1 MLETGSRIS
10 ISSSSEDEP
19 QIQDISPSL
28 DDKLACNKVHRQ
40 RQERKLSQL
49 HSTMSDS
56 CKFRVA
62 IIGGGIAG
70 LAAAI
75 ALQKHDG
82 IDVQLYEQA
91 TEIREVGASIAL
103 GPNGMRT
110 LEKLGVGEALSKD
123 IAFPN
128 RSGYPM
134 IYR

>member
-1 MLETGSRIS
+1 MTDSSKLRI
-10 ISSSSEDEP
+10 
-19 QIQDISPSL
+19 
-28 DDKLACNKVHRQ
+28 AV
-40 RQERKLSQL
+40 
-49 HSTMSDS
+49 
-56 CKFRVA
+56 
-62 IIGGGIAG
+62 IGGGIAG

-75 ALQKHDG
+75 ALQKHEG

-110 LEKLGVGEALSKD
+110 LEKSGVSEALSRD

-128 RSGYPM
+128 SSGYPM